1 MLSMAHHFLQHICYI
16 IKTNVKQT
24 HMDKQLLQKKRN
36 GSAKRMVKK
45 VTGMELQSYIILQSK

>member
-1 MLSMAHHFLQHICYI
+1 MAHHFLQHIWYI

-36 GSAKRMVKK
+36 GNAKRMVKK
-45 VTGMELQSYIILQSK
+45 VTGVELQSYIILQSK